1 MESRKTLGEWL
12 DYIEAMHGGA
22 EVIDLGLGRMT
33 EMISRM
39 GIHFDCPVFT
49 VAGTNGKGSTC
60 AMLESILRSSG
71 LRVGMHT
78 SPHML
83 RFNERAWLL
92 GREATD
98 EELCRVFE
106 EVEKKR
112 GDLILSYFEFTALG
126 ILKLFMDA
134 KLDAVVLEIG
144 LGGRLDAINSIDPT
158 VSIVTTVGID
168 HTAFLG
174 PDRESI
180 GREKSFVYRPAPGHA
195 AVCADPEPP
204 VSLLRHAEEIGADLR
219 CVNRDF
225 RAVEHEDGTFDYEGR
240 TWSLKALP
248 RPALAGEMQIANAA
262 GALAMLEAADE
273 LKAIHVEREAI
284 ETGLRRVVITGRFQR
299 VAESP
304 AIILDAGHN
313 PHAAHELARNL
324 ASPLY
329 KTPGKTIAVVGMLKD
344 KDRFHVAG
352 IVKDGI
358 DEWRIAS
365 LTGPRASPA
374 DELEKEFLSAGVP
387 AEHVRNFENIPFA
400 LEFAR
405 GEASH
410 ADRIIVFGSFVTVS
424 AAIEALRKDGFQVD
438 IVP

>member
-1 MESRKTLGEWL
+1 
-12 DYIEAMHGGA
+12 
-22 EVIDLGLGRMT
+22 MT
-33 EMISRM
+33 
-39 GIHFDCPVFT
+39 P
-49 VAGTNGKGSTC
+49 
-60 AMLESILRSSG
+60 
-71 LRVGMHT
+71 
-78 SPHML
+78 
-83 RFNERAWLL
+83 
-92 GREATD
+92 
-98 EELCRVFE
+98 
-106 EVEKKR
+106 
-112 GDLILSYFEFTALG
+112 
-126 ILKLFMDA
+126 
-134 KLDAVVLEIG
+134 
-144 LGGRLDAINSIDPT
+144 SIDPT

-180 GREKSFVYRPAPGHA
+180 GREKSFVYRAAPCHA

-204 VSLLRHAEEIGADLR
+204 KSLLQHAEEIGADLR

-225 RAVEHEDGTFDYEGR
+225 RTVEHGDGTFDYEGR

-273 LKAIHVEREAI
+273 LKAIHVGREAI

-324 ASPLY
+324 ASLLY

-352 IVKDGI
+352 IVKDEI

-365 LTGPRASPA
+365 LTGPRASTA
-374 DELEKEFLSAGVP
+374 DDLEKEFLRAGVP
-387 AEHVRNFENIPFA
+387 AEHVRKFENIPSA